1 MAASL
6 MLVLAALSVVTCA
19 SYLDPHMLE
28 NRQTIVFMM
37 GWNWADIA
45 EECERY
51 LGPNG
56 FGGVQIMPANEH
68 AIDVIEGKRTWF
80 ERYQP
85 VSYKLESAS
94 GSEDELRD
102 MVKRCNEVGVRVYAD
117 VVINHMAPNDYST
130 IGKGSAGSSFDM
142 STLSYPAV
150 PYAALDFNVHNNK
163 CPSSSGAIEDF
174 GDKLQVRYC
183 NLFGFPDLDTSVA
196 HVRIS
201 IVDYLNKLID
211 VGVAGFFVAMA
222 ENIWPEDLDVMFNSL
237 EDLNQEYF
245 EPGVRPFISQRVRA
259 AEGFP
264 VKPSEYFSTGRVTE
278 FAYGRAVSESF
289 RGTIKTI
296 ASLENLQVDFNLM
309 PSTSA
314 FVFVD
319 SPLLQRSSSSSS
331 FREPGLSTMANAFML
346 AYPYG
351 LTRVMSSYE
360 FTEASDGPPTD
371 EDGKTLPPVI
381 ETDSS
386 CGNGWVCEHRWARI
400 RNLVGFQNA
409 SADQPLANFWSNG
422 NQQIAFGRGDKAFIV
437 FNNEGNLLSQ
447 KLPTGLPEG
456 KYCDVYN
463 GQFDPQLCTCSGP
476 TITVDGS
483 GFVLFELDNSDTQ
496 VVAIHTNALVKDVNK
511 EPGPGSTTA
520 TTTLK
525 SATKPTSGQSPSSTT
540 TPTEEAN
547 DESVD
552 IIEAA
557 TVKPS
562 VKPTQVPT
570 STKEQGTGDLT
581 EAVTETPTTQP
592 TQVSTSTKVP
602 AEPVSSDLPEAVTEK
617 TTMQTT
623 QVPTSTKV
631 PTGEPTGPGSSN
643 LPEAVTEKTT
653 MQTTEV
659 PTSTKVPKEQ
669 GSTDLPEA
677 VTKKPAMQPTVQ
689 TSTKEPTEGAITTTS
704 TPTPMNRTMIFL
716 HKDTEFGQFMF
727 LRGGISHDLRSGCT
741 VDAYTSACAIS
752 IRHHPQGDNPYFTA
766 WQTGDNYLDWYGA
779 ERGQGT
785 HDDVQAGG
793 TPMIWTTNNP
803 SNGAEVSVNGYGYTP
818 LNQWGDNYWMVDIDV
833 DCSKTEGGWFE
844 MKGFLTNAGSS
855 GWENDVSQEEN
866 CAGSAGGSRPHSSNN
881 HFARCGFVNV
891 FRFGQNE
898 CIIDTLN

>member
-6 MLVLAALSVVTCA
+6 MLVLAALSVGTCA

-68 AIDVIEGKRTWF
+68 AIDVIEGKRTWS
-80 ERYQP
+80 ERYMP

-130 IGKGSAGSSFDM
+130 IGKGSAGSSFDK

-150 PYAALDFNVHNNK
+150 PYTALDFNVHNNK
-163 CPSSSGAIEDF
+163 CPSSSGDIEDF
-174 GDKLQVRYC
+174 GDELQVRYC

-201 IVDYLNKLID
+201 IVHYLNKLID
-211 VGVAGFFVAMA
+211 VGVAGFFVVRA
-222 ENIWPEDLDVMFNSL
+222 ENIWPDDLDVMFRSL

-278 FAYGRAVSESF
+278 FAYGRAVSESV
-289 RGTIKTI
+289 RGTIKTM

-314 FVFVD
+314 LVFVD

-331 FREPGLSTMANAFML
+331 SDHSINFREPGLSTMANAFML

-351 LTRVMSSYE
+351 LTRVMSSFE
-360 FTEASDGPPTD
+360 FTEESDGPPTD

-381 ETDSS
+381 ETDGS

-409 SADQPLANFWSNG
+409 SAGQPLANFWSNG

-483 GFVLFELDNSDTQ
+483 GFALFELDNSDTQ

-511 EPGPGSTTA
+511 EPGPVSTTA
-520 TTTLK
+520 TTTTLK
-525 SATKPTSGQSPSSTT
+525 RATKPSSSTSGQSPSSTT
-540 TPTEEAN
+540 TPAEEAN

-557 TVKPS
+557 TVKPT
-562 VKPTQVPT
+562 VKTTQVPT

-581 EAVTETPTTQP
+581 EAVTTKTTMQP
-592 TQVSTSTKVP
+592 TQVPTSTKVP
-602 AEPVSSDLPEAVTEK
+602 TEPVSSDLPEAVTK
-617 TTMQTT
+617 KPTMQPK
-623 QVPTSTKV
+623 VPTSTK
-631 PTGEPTGPGSSN
+631 EI
-643 LPEAVTEKTT
+643 K
-653 MQTTEV
+653 
-659 PTSTKVPKEQ
+659 
-669 GSTDLPEA
+669 LPEA
-677 VTKKPAMQPTVQ
+677 VTKTPT
-689 TSTKEPTEGAITTTS
+689 TKTVAITTTAP
-704 TPTPMNRTMIFL
+704 PTPMNRTMIFL

-741 VDAYTSACAIS
+741 VDAYTSACAIP
-752 IRHHPQGDNPYFTA
+752 IHHHPQGDNPYFTA

-779 ERGQGT
+779 EEGQGT

-866 CAGSAGGSRPHSSNN
+866 CAGSAGGSRPHSSSN